1 MITYTVARINELQ
14 REALKELIEEA
25 GSGAHL
31 AKMIGVPASTV
42 QGWVNRGRI
51 SKRGAIKVQR
61 NSHLCNSFPVEKL
74 RPDSII

>member
-1 MITYTVARINELQ
+1 MITYTVAHIKELQ
-14 REALKELIEEA
+14 EEALKQLIEEA

-51 SKRGAIKVQR
+51 SKRGACRVQY
-61 NSHLCNSFPVEKL
+61 NAHLCNKFPTEKL
-74 RPDSII
+74 RPECAL